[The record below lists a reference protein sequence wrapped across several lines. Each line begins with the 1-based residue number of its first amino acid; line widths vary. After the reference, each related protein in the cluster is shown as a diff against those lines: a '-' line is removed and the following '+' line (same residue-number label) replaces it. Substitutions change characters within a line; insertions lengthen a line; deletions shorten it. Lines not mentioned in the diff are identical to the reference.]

1 MEDEMSDQGGVHDEN
16 PFVTPADQR
25 DPARRLRG
33 RLAAPV
39 TVITA
44 GEGEQRTG
52 LTVSSL
58 VVAEGEPSR
67 LYFLLGST
75 TDLFY
80 VLEKTGKFVVHVL
93 ESGDQAIADVFAG
106 LRPSPGGKFVDLEVE
121 QSEWGPV
128 LSDVGTRAYCS
139 FEGGDEETYFI
150 VAEGTI
156 DKIEISNIEDPLV
169 YFRGR
174 YRKLG

>member
-1 MEDEMSDQGGVHDEN
+1 MSEQGGVHDEN
-16 PFVTPADQR
+16 PFTAPNDQR
-25 DPARRLRG
+25 DPARRFRG
-33 RLAAPV
+33 RLATPV
-39 TVITA
+39 TVVTA
-44 GEGEQRTG
+44 GSGEHRTG

-67 LYFLLGST
+67 VYFLLGST

-80 VLEKTGKFVVHVL
+80 GLEETGKFVIHVL

-106 LRPSPGGKFVDLEVE
+106 LRPSPGGKFADFDVE
-121 QSEWGPV
+121 QTEWGPV
-128 LSDVGTRAYCS
+128 LTGVGTRAYCT
-139 FEGGDEETYFI
+139 FEGGDEETFFI
-150 VAEGTI
+150 VAEGRV
-156 DKIEISNIEDPLV
+156 DRIEISDIVDPLV

>member
-1 MEDEMSDQGGVHDEN
+1 MTDQGGVHDDH
-16 PFVTPADQR
+16 PFDTPADQR
-25 DPARRLRG
+25 DPARRFRG

-44 GEGEQRTG
+44 GTGEHQTG

-80 VLEKTGKFVVHVL
+80 GLEETGKFVVHVL
-93 ESGDQAIADVFAG
+93 EAGDQAIADVFAG
-106 LRPSPGGKFVDLEVE
+106 LRPSPGGRFAGLEVE
-121 QSEWGPV
+121 DTEWGPV
-128 LSDVGTRAYCS
+128 IKQVATRAYCT
-139 FEGGDEETYFI
+139 FEGGDEETFFI

-156 DKIEISNIEDPLV
+156 DKLELSDIDDPLV

-174 YRKLG
+174 YRGLND